1 MTRADH
7 AGPCG
12 VGGFIV
18 DGEEKRNT
26 GVVDFQ

>member
-1 MTRADH
+1 VVTVKH
-7 AGPCG
+7 AE
-12 VGGFIV
+12 VGTLKFIV